1 MPRSSWPRLSGRHGR
16 QLVLKITFLGQS
28 CFLFAQRKSNILIDP
43 YFSDSVAKKHGRM
56 FRRLT
61 PAPVI
66 DQLPEP
72 DAILITHHHLDHAD
86 PFTLRELLRVWP
98 EVSIFAPPKALSFL
112 HQSGIHNLQLVTG
125 KPFQIHPGITV
136 FPIPA
141 AHPEI
146 QKNPRNQHQFVGY
159 GITIGRHR
167 IYHAGDTSLH
177 PLVIQAARRYH
188 PTHAILPINERNYY
202 REKLGIIGNLTV
214 REAFGLCEEIGART
228 LIPCHWD
235 MFSVNS
241 VCPREISA
249 VYHSFH
255 PRPSFRLKILRPF
268 QSLRLS

>member
-1 MPRSSWPRLSGRHGR
+1 M
-16 QLVLKITFLGQS
+16 
-28 CFLFAQRKSNILIDP
+28 IDP
-43 YFSDSVAKKHGRM
+43 YFSDSVAEKHGRI

-61 PAPVI
+61 PAPLI
-66 DQLPEP
+66 DQLPKAN
-72 DAILITHHHLDHAD
+72 AILITHHHLDHAD

-98 EVSIFAPPKALSFL
+98 GVSICAPQKTLSFL
-112 HQSGIHNLQLVTG
+112 SRSGIHKLKLVTG
-125 KPFQIHPGITV
+125 KPLQIHPGITV
-136 FPIPA
+136 YPIPA

-146 QKNPRNQHQFVGY
+146 QKDPCRRNQFVGY

-214 REAFGLCEEIGART
+214 REAFGFCEEIGART

-235 MFSVNS
+235 MFALNS
-241 VCPREISA
+241 TAPQEMLA
-249 VYHSFH
+249 VYRSIR
-255 PRPSFRLKILRPF
+255 PRPSFSLKILRPF
-268 QSLRLS
+268 QSLQLN